1 MNSNILGQNIIKYRE
16 LAGMTQSDLGKQ
28 LNVSPQAVSRWER
41 GGMPDAAILP
51 RISAVLECTLDDLFS
66 ADASGP
72 RQLEEIIT
80 RELQRTPPE
89 QQTQRA
95 FQLAWHIMR
104 VQGTMITNMAD
115 AFFAATDSYQD
126 TEDAR
131 APANFYFDLDDGLM
145 QAAVTSKCKYVLFM
159 SEPQEGYASML
170 KSSTDYQKLFALLG
184 KEHRLAVL
192 LIGLTLPR
200 NMLFTHDY
208 VCDNLGIS
216 PELVQ
221 EVLDELCEYGMLDYR
236 SIQTS
241 GQSIDTYR
249 VFLNPD
255 IIPLLCLAGN
265 LMRDPSTYNLFIPQ
279 REAPLLKTILSTG
292 EQWKPASSKS
302 RRVKP
307 SLQHCASNANID

>member
-72 RQLEEIIT
+72 RQLEEI
-80 RELQRTPPE
+80 RELQRT
-89 QQTQRA
+89 
-95 FQLAWHIMR
+95 
-104 VQGTMITNMAD
+104 
-115 AFFAATDSYQD
+115 
-126 TEDAR
+126 
-131 APANFYFDLDDGLM
+131 PANFYFDLDDGLM

-200 NMLFTHDY
+200 NMLFTQDY